1 MARKILIS
9 ASLLAGT
16 AVILGAFA
24 AHGLKKILPPESV
37 SSFQTG
43 VQYQMYHSL
52 ALLMTGWMMQS
63 KPNVLFKWAARFFL
77 AGILLFSGSLY
88 LLAALKA
95 QNTIGLEGIGA
106 ITPFGGLCF
115 ITGWVLLALGWR
127 KI

>member
-1 MARKILIS
+1 MARKILIA
-9 ASLLAGT
+9 ASFLAGLS
-16 AVILGAFA
+16 VILGAFA

-52 ALLMTGWMMQS
+52 ALLILGWMMKT
-63 KPNVLFKWAARFFL
+63 KPNALFNWAARFFL

-95 QNTIGLEGIGA
+95 QNTVGLEGIGA

-115 ITGWVLLALGWR
+115 ITGWVLMGLGLR
-127 KI
+127 KG